1 MVCDHFDNESLWLL
15 VWMIIMHVFTYT
27 DARNNLKSVLDKVID
42 DADVAVI
49 TRKEGQ
55 HAVVMGQDYYNSVM
69 ETLHLMSSPSNAA
82 HLAKSIAEL
91 RASKTIERELL
102 DDKED

>member
-1 MVCDHFDNESLWLL
+1 MQ
-15 VWMIIMHVFTYT
+15 VFTYT
-27 DARNNLKSVLDKVID
+27 DARNNLKSVLDTVIN

-82 HLAKSIAEL
+82 HLAQSISEL
-91 RASKTIERELL
+91 RAFKTIQRELL
-102 DDKED
+102 DEQDD

>member
-1 MVCDHFDNESLWLL
+1 
-15 VWMIIMHVFTYT
+15 MHVFTYT
-27 DARNNLKSVLDKVID
+27 DARNNLKSVLDTVID

-91 RASKTIERELL
+91 RASKTISRELL
-102 DDKED
+102 DEQDD

>member
-1 MVCDHFDNESLWLL
+1 MQ
-15 VWMIIMHVFTYT
+15 VFTYT

-69 ETLHLMSSPSNAA
+69 ETLHLMSSASNAA
-82 HLAKSIAEL
+82 HLAKSISEL
-91 RASKTIERELL
+91 RASKTIEKELL
-102 DDKED
+102 DEQDD

>member
-1 MVCDHFDNESLWLL
+1 MQ
-15 VWMIIMHVFTYT
+15 VFTYT
-27 DARNNLKSVLDKVID
+27 DARNNLKTVLDTVIE

-55 HAVVMGQDYYNSVM
+55 HAVVMGQDYYNSVI

-91 RASKTIERELL
+91 RASKAIEREIL
-102 DDKED
+102 DETKD

>member
-1 MVCDHFDNESLWLL
+1 MQV
-15 VWMIIMHVFTYT
+15 VTYT

-55 HAVVMGQDYYNSVM
+55 HAVVMGQDHYNSLM
-69 ETLHLMSSPSNAA
+69 ETLYLLSSPNNAA
-82 HLAKSIAEL
+82 RLQHSIEQL
-91 RASKTIERELL
+91 RASQTSKRDLIE
-102 DDKED
+102 DDES

>member
-1 MVCDHFDNESLWLL
+1 
-15 VWMIIMHVFTYT
+15 MHVFTYT

-55 HAVVMGQDYYNSVM
+55 HAVVMGQDHYDSLM
-69 ETLHLMSSPSNAA
+69 ETLYLLSSPNNAA
-82 HLAKSIAEL
+82 RLNNSIAQL
-91 RASKTIERELL
+91 RSSQTKPRDLIE
-102 DDKED
+102 DDLA